1 MDIIQPFMLQGGL
14 FRGSYIAADETVAEI
29 LKAHAYPS
37 VVADVLTRTIL
48 LATALAGNLKY
59 DGVFS
64 LQIRG
69 NGPISSVFVNVTHD
83 HKVRAYAV
91 FEEDRLPAGDGLTNA
106 QLFGTGQ
113 LLFSVAQPGGEP
125 YQGVVLLT
133 EKDLVE
139 TVLAYF
145 SQSEQIPTD
154 IVLRVKNGQGRC
166 LLVQQMP
173 AKADVAPEKQADLWE
188 TVTVLANSV
197 RDEELFDNALDA
209 QTILFRLFHADELM
223 VFPAQKPVFECP
235 CYRGKMKEFLSRM
248 MLAERAGLYQ
258 DGKIITVCQFCNT
271 EYVFTREDFND

>member
-14 FRGSYIAADETVAEI
+14 FRGSYIAADETIRDI
-29 LKAHAYPS
+29 LGAHSYPA

-48 LATALAGNLKY
+48 LATALSGNLKY
-59 DGVFS
+59 EGVFS

-69 NGPISSVFVNVTHD
+69 NGPISSVFVNVTHE
-83 HKVRAYAV
+83 HKIRAYAV
-91 FEEDRLPAGDGLTNA
+91 FEEDRLPTGDNLTNT

-145 SQSEQIPTD
+145 TQSEQILTD
-154 IVLRVKNGQGRC
+154 IVLRVKDGQGRC
-166 LLVQQMP
+166 LLLQQMP

-188 TVTVLANSV
+188 TVQVLANSV
-197 RDEELFDNALDA
+197 RDDELFDDKLDA
-209 QTILFRLFHADELM
+209 QTVLFRLFHADELT
-223 VFPAQKPVFECP
+223 VFSAQKPAFECP
-235 CYRGKMKEFLSRM
+235 CYRGKMKEFLSKM
-248 MLAERAGLYQ
+248 APAEREGLYQ
-258 DGKIITVCQFCNT
+258 DGKIITVCQFCNA